1 MVAKGSSDSAALD
14 AVFELL
20 LRGGRDLPMVKTMMI
35 PEAIDVS
42 ADNPRANLY
51 AYCNSVMEPW
61 DGPAAIAAYAGDWV
75 VAGLD
80 RNGLRPLRYVVT
92 HDGLVI
98 AGSETGMVVVPDTN
112 IAERGRLGPGEM
124 IGINLAE
131 GRLYKDQELKNK
143 LVQKMRLASM
153 DWSGQTN
160 GRAVGEC
167 IWQSQRPA
175 RCKRGTAPSIYGR
188 LDDGRHRACFATN
201 GTNWQRSDWIDGG

>member
-1 MVAKGSSDSAALD
+1 MESALFGMQIDDLKPVVSKGSSDSAALD

-20 LRGGRDLPMVKTMMI
+20 LRSGRDLPMVKTMMI

-61 DGPAAIAAYAGDWV
+61 DGPAAIAAYASDWV

-112 IAERGRLGPGEM
+112 IAERGRLGPGE
-124 IGINLAE
+124 ICL
-131 GRLYKDQELKNK
+131 LYT
-143 LVQKMRLASM
+143 S
-153 DWSGQTN
+153 
-160 GRAVGEC
+160 
-167 IWQSQRPA
+167 
-175 RCKRGTAPSIYGR
+175 PSPR
-188 LDDGRHRACFATN
+188 DATLS
-201 GTNWQRSDWIDGG
+201 RMPSSA